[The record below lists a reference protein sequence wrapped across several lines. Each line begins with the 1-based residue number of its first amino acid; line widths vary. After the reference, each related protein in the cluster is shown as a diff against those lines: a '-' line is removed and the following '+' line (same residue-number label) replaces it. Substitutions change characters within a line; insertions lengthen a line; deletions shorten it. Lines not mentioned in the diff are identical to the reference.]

1 MHIDEDPRYSYEKI
15 MFKRLLEDKYFSQ
28 FIKHFYDAL
37 LKFEKLFSP
46 DVKKSKGSS
55 YSGGEWGNANP
66 SKPKGGLG
74 DINFDNIIIPKRT
87 K

>member
-1 MHIDEDPRYSYEKI
+1 MNIDKNEMTLAYIHKDEP
-15 MFKRLLEDKYFSQ
+15 KYFSQ

-37 LKFEKLFSP
+37 LKFEKLGSP
-46 DVKKSKGSS
+46 DVKKSKGGS

-66 SKPKGGLG
+66 SKHKGDSG
-74 DINFDNIIIPKRT
+74 DINFNNIVIPKRT